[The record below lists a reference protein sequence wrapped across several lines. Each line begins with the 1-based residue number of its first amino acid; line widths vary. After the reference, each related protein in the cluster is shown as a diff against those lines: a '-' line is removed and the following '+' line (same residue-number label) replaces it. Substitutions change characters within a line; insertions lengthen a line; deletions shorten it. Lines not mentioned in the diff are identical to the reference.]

1 MARWFQK
8 DSKIMSKQIS
18 ANPQKITVPAIRS
31 RKVAKGA
38 SPIVSLT
45 AYSKPMAQML
55 DPHVD
60 LILVGDSLGMVLYGF
75 DTTLPVTLDMMIQ
88 HASAVMRG
96 AKQSLVIVDMP
107 FGTYQASPEQAY
119 MNAARVMAETGC
131 AGVKIEGGTEMAN
144 TVSFLTQRGIPVLGH
159 IGLLPQ
165 SLNTAG
171 GYRSHGRNQVEA
183 DNLLKDARALQDAG
197 AFAIV
202 LEGIVEPLAAE
213 ITAMIDIP
221 TIGIGA
227 SPACDGQIL
236 VTDDMIGLFQDFTP
250 KFVRQ
255 FAQVGQDISKAIGD
269 YATAVRTH
277 QFPTD
282 AQCFGVQRPVDK
294 EKKA

>member
-1 MARWFQK
+1 M
-8 DSKIMSKQIS
+8 
-18 ANPQKITVPAIRS
+18 S
-31 RKVAKGA
+31 RKVSKGA
-38 SPIVSLT
+38 SPIVALT

-75 DTTLPVTLDMMIQ
+75 DTTLPVTLDMMIL
-88 HASAVMRG
+88 HATAVLRG

-107 FGTYQASPEQAY
+107 FATYQASCEQAY
-119 MNAARVMAETGC
+119 INAARVMAESGC
-131 AGVKIEGGTEMAN
+131 AGVKIEGGREMAD

-171 GYRSHGRNQVEA
+171 GYRSHGKSAEEA
-183 DNLLKDARALQDAG
+183 DGLLKDAKALQDAG

-202 LEGIVEPLAAE
+202 LEGIVEPLAAQ

-227 SPACDGQIL
+227 SPTCDGQIL

-255 FAQVGQDISKAIGD
+255 FAQVGQDISNAIGE
-269 YATAVRTH
+269 YAAAVRTH

-282 AQCFGVQRPVDK
+282 AQCFGLRTVIP
-294 EKKA
+294 EK

>member
-1 MARWFQK
+1 
-8 DSKIMSKQIS
+8 MSKQNT
-18 ANPQKITVPAIRS
+18 ANPQKITVPVIRA
-31 RKVAKGA
+31 RKVSKGA

-55 DPHVD
+55 DSHVD

-96 AKQSLVIVDMP
+96 SKTALVIVDMP
-107 FGTYQASPEQAY
+107 FATYQESREQAY
-119 MNAARVMAETGC
+119 RNAARVMAESGC
-131 AGVKIEGGTEMAN
+131 AGVKIEGGVEMAD
-144 TVSFLTQRGIPVLGH
+144 TVSFLTARGIPVLGH

-171 GYRSHGRNQVEA
+171 GYRSHGRSDTEA
-183 DNLLKDARALQDAG
+183 DRLLQDAKALQDAG

-202 LEGIVEPLAAE
+202 LEGIVEPLAAK
-213 ITAMIDIP
+213 ITAAIDIP

-236 VTDDMIGLFQDFTP
+236 VTDDMVGLFQDFTP

-255 FAQVGQDISKAIGD
+255 FAQIGQDVSKAIGD

-282 AQCFGVQRPVDK
+282 AHCFGIPKPVDK